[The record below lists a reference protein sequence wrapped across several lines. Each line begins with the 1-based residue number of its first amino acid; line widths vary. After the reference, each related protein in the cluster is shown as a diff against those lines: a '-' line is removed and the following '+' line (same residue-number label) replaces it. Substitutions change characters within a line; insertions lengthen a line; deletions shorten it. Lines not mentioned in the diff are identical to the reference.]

1 MSLIHILCLCLMFII
16 VTVSSHPTSVSQTG
30 CSYTF
35 LVPKRADN
43 SCPVWPVPSGPNDEE
58 MEYLKSLV
66 QLLTQNVQ
74 TLQEEVG
81 ALKEALNDSSNN
93 GDKVGTNY
101 VRWGRTV
108 CPQTAQLVYQGLI
121 C

>member
-1 MSLIHILCLCLMFII
+1 MLITINC
-16 VTVSSHPTSVSQTG
+16 HPTSVSQTG

-43 SCPVWPVPSGPNDEE
+43 SCPVWPVPSRPNDEE

-74 TLQEEVG
+74 NLQEEVG
-81 ALKEALNDSSNN
+81 TLNEALNASSSN
-93 GDKVGTNY
+93 GDIRVETSY
-101 VRWGRTV
+101 VRWGRTE
-108 CPQTAQLVYQGLI
+108 CPQTAQLVYKGLT